1 VSWTAGIRVFRERS
15 APQGLTT
22 GLGEKETCNDQ
33 RGWRETRACV
43 DVIEAKKPKV
53 TKPDVMV

>member
-1 VSWTAGIRVFRERS
+1 MFRERS